1 MTILVDTQCF
11 YWSLCEPDLLS
22 ARAKHALQDSA
33 GIKFLSV
40 AVFWEM
46 TIKSALGKLT
56 LPKPVEELWQETV
69 GAGTAVLAIQPGHLA
84 GLTSLPHHHRDPF
97 DRLMIAQA
105 LVEGWPV
112 LSSDDQWDAYGVQRI
127 W

>member
-11 YWSLCEPDLLS
+11 YWSFCEPDLLS
-22 ARAKHALQDSA
+22 ARARHALQDA
-33 GIKFLSV
+33 AKVKVLSV

-56 LPKPVEELWQETV
+56 LPKPVEELWSETA
-69 GAGTAVLAIQPGHLA
+69 GAGIAVLQIQPNDLA
-84 GLTSLPHHHRDPF
+84 GLAKLPHHHRDPF
-97 DRLMIAQA
+97 DRLMVAQA
-105 LVEGWPV
+105 LVEGLPV
-112 LSSDDQWDAYGVQRI
+112 VSSDDQWDAYGVQRI